1 MRTHGHATLLTTSL
15 MVAALGAFHIARPV
29 AVSAQASA
37 SLTVSAT
44 VVRSDAAWSGHEMS
58 RALLHSVSSIRPEGT
73 DGAANI
79 DASIERDGTIAWME
93 PTPASAS
100 EPTVTVA
107 HVGS

>member
-44 VVRSDAAWSGHEMS
+44 VVRSDAAWSGHEMG
-58 RALLHSVSSIRPEGT
+58 RALVASVASTHPEAMH
-73 DGAANI
+73 GADII
-79 DASIERDGTIAWME
+79 DASLERDGTIAWVE

>member
-58 RALLHSVSSIRPEGT
+58 RALLHSVTSTRSEAT
-73 DGAANI
+73 DGTAII
-79 DASIERDGTIAWME
+79 DDAIERDGTIAWVE
-93 PTPASAS
+93 PTPRSPS

>member
-1 MRTHGHATLLTTSL
+1 MRTHGHATLLTTSFL
-15 MVAALGAFHIARPV
+15 VAMLGAFHIARPV

-37 SLTVSAT
+37 SLRVSAT

-58 RALLHSVSSIRPEGT
+58 RALIHSVSTLPEAT
-73 DGAANI
+73 DGVATI
-79 DASIERDGTIAWME
+79 DASIERDGTIAWLD
-93 PTPASAS
+93 PDPVSAS

>member
-15 MVAALGAFHIARPV
+15 MVAALGVFHIARPV

-44 VVRSDAAWSGHEMS
+44 VVRSDAAWSGHEMGQ
-58 RALLHSVSSIRPEGT
+58 ALVHSVASGDAEIT
-73 DGAANI
+73 DGVDII
-79 DASIERDGTIAWME
+79 DASLERDGTIAWLE
-93 PTPASAS
+93 PTYASTS

>member
-79 DASIERDGTIAWME
+79 DAPIERDGTIAWME
-93 PTPASAS
+93 LTPASAS

>member
-15 MVAALGAFHIARPV
+15 MVAALGVFHIARPV

-44 VVRSDAAWSGHEMS
+44 VVRSDAAWSGHEMGQ
-58 RALLHSVSSIRPEGT
+58 ALVRSVVSSDSEGI
-73 DGAANI
+73 DGADII
-79 DASIERDGTIAWME
+79 DASIERDGTMAWVE
-93 PTPASAS
+93 PIPTSAS